1 MRKIIALFTFVVT
14 IIVAC
19 SPTAKGEVTIYVVA
33 PLSGW
38 QANGG

>member
-1 MRKIIALFTFVVT
+1 MKNLILLLALALT
-14 IIVAC
+14 AC
-19 SPTAKGEVTIYVVA
+19 ASAPRGEVTIYVVA